1 MQWFQVVATIPPEG
15 LPTRLYS
22 LPSSVLQ
29 LLSTLRLGVPLDGIA
44 SAIWYSSTSD
54 IAMGGQFSMT
64 KV

>member
-1 MQWFQVVATIPPEG
+1 MYKLRLESLVLVVVVIKT
-15 LPTRLYS
+15 LNNS
-22 LPSSVLQ
+22 NNLQ
-29 LLSTLRLGVPLDGIA
+29 LLFTVGLGLPLDGIA